1 MRDSGRSPHGRFKS
15 VDPRPARLF
24 RENTTKGAFRFQSEA
39 PSTGNSRHFG
49 ADDLP
54 ERPLPFM
61 WQAWKAWRVEHPP
74 DG

>member
-1 MRDSGRSPHGRFKS
+1 MRRGSVAELAGANRSF
-15 VDPRPARLF
+15 
-24 RENTTKGAFRFQSEA
+24 NC
-39 PSTGNSRHFG
+39 TGQMCNFG